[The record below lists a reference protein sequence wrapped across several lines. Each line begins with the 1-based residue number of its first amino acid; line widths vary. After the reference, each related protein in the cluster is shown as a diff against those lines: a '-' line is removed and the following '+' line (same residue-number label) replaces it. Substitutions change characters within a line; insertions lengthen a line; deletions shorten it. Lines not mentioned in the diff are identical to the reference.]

1 MSHLTGLIAAA
12 HTPLTVEGELALPV
26 VAEQAA
32 LFSETGL
39 TGVFVAG
46 TTGESLSLSVVERQQ
61 LLETWCRAAEGSGLT
76 VIAHV
81 GHPSRPEAT
90 ELARHAVG
98 AGADAVA
105 AMAPPF
111 FRPEEVA
118 DLVGFLAPVA
128 AAAVDLPFYYY
139 DIPALTGVDLPTDEF
154 LAVAAERIPNLAG
167 VKFARDDPV
176 LLRTCLDL
184 DGGRFEVLFGI
195 DEQLST
201 ALAAGVRGAVGS
213 TYNYAAPLYR
223 PFFEAIEAGDE
234 ENARETQHVSV
245 RLVEILSRFGV
256 LRAGKEI
263 MGLLGIDCGP
273 PRSPLRQ
280 LSAGERRALY
290 EDLRS
295 LEEMSGR
302 TLFNRPLRA
311 PGA

>member
-1 MSHLTGLIAAA
+1 VSHLTGLIAAA

-46 TTGESLSLSVVERQQ
+46 TTGESLSLSVVERRQ

-105 AMAPPF
+105 AMA
-111 FRPEEVA
+111 
-118 DLVGFLAPVA
+118 
-128 AAAVDLPFYYY
+128 FYYY